1 MVSGRVLDDRGR
13 PPHAARISFAPT
25 APGAMLSEST
35 TVAVDDQGRYKI
47 EVIDVVV
54 GGTNYPAAGELRSL
68 VIAPGFRPVVGKV
81 EPGPSP
87 STVDISLTPEPWR
100 ETEFRLIDPVSR
112 PVEGVV
118 VDLTIGGSLVWE
130 RLQSDRAGAIRTVTP
145 RGLGFQ
151 VAARPKAYLATT
163 VGFRGIADD
172 PPLVTIPLF
181 EPIRGRVVDPE
192 GKPVPGIRIGRV
204 IGTDG
209 FNDDPEARKR
219 TIVFP
224 LVGTNP
230 ALTDAD
236 GRFDLRPKIRLDSR
250 ELGKSAVFGPQTQ
263 ALCFADESLT
273 KLAGVVDGR
282 DLDKLAAAIDGLL
295 VDPPR

>member
-1 MVSGRVLDDRGR
+1 M
-13 PPHAARISFAPT
+13 
-25 APGAMLSEST
+25 
-35 TVAVDDQGRYKI
+35 
-47 EVIDVVV
+47 
-54 GGTNYPAAGELRSL
+54 
-68 VIAPGFRPVVGKV
+68 
-81 EPGPSP
+81 
-87 STVDISLTPEPWR
+87 
-100 ETEFRLIDPVSR
+100 
-112 PVEGVV
+112 
-118 VDLTIGGSLVWE
+118 
-130 RLQSDRAGAIRTVTP
+130 
-145 RGLGFQ
+145 
-151 VAARPKAYLATT
+151 
-163 VGFRGIADD
+163 
-172 PPLVTIPLF
+172 
-181 EPIRGRVVDPE
+181 
-192 GKPVPGIRIGRV
+192 PGIRIGRV

-250 ELGKSAVFGPQTQ
+250 GLGKSGVFGPQTQ